1 MRMDDNGLIWS
12 DNLSRPLTWFD
23 AEGNYGAIVP
33 RNGYV
38 VEVNALWYNAVCYAI
53 AMADEAKDKAFLSEW
68 ATLPATIAESFN
80 QTFWYEAES
89 YLADYANHTHQNTEV
104 RPNQLLAC
112 ALNYSP
118 LTEKRQR
125 KVLKIITQELL
136 TPRGLRTLSPES
148 PRYEGE
154 GVGPVYVRDK
164 ATFNGSAHPWLIG
177 FYIEAN
183 LKLYGDAYI
192 PDAESILA
200 DFEEE
205 LNDHGVGCISA
216 IYDGNPPFQSRGC
229 ISKAKNV
236 SEILRAQWLLKG
248 NK

>member
-1 MRMDDNGLIWS
+1 MKP
-12 DNLSRPLTWFD
+12 NLT
-23 AEGNYGAIVP
+23 
-33 RNGYV
+33 
-38 VEVNALWYNAVCYAI
+38 
-53 AMADEAKDKAFLSEW
+53 
-68 ATLPATIAESFN
+68 
-80 QTFWYEAES
+80 
-89 YLADYANHTHQNTEV
+89 
-104 RPNQLLAC
+104 
-112 ALNYSP
+112 YSP